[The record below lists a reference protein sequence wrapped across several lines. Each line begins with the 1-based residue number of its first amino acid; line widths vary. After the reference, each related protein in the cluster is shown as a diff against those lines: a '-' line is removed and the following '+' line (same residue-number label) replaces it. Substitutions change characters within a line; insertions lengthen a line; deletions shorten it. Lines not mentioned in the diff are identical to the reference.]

1 MKNPVTKDS
10 FWKER
15 LEADNELRLSVYRCS
30 LEEWNHLTKVH
41 ENIFKA
47 MGVGGKVL
55 DAACGYGRLSELF
68 TDYTGIDI
76 SETFISRAK
85 ELYPN
90 KEFVCADL
98 AKEVQYPSK
107 YFDWVIAVSLK
118 EMLIREMGEAYWNH
132 VFEEL
137 KRLGKNVLL
146 LEYSNPSEIELY
158 Q

>member
-1 MKNPVTKDS
+1 
-10 FWKER
+10 
-15 LEADNELRLSVYRCS
+15 
-30 LEEWNHLTKVH
+30 
-41 ENIFKA
+41 
-47 MGVGGKVL
+47 
-55 DAACGYGRLSELF
+55 
-68 TDYTGIDI
+68 
-76 SETFISRAK
+76 
-85 ELYPN
+85 
-90 KEFVCADL
+90 
-98 AKEVQYPSK
+98 VQYPSK